1 MKKGLKSTRN
11 AGKSLKRK
19 KREGNRIEKI
29 PLSTAGNLFNLSLSL
44 KKQLDNDTTEI
55 KSPSVKRILA
65 LLGLGAGLAIIAA
78 APGVSRLFL
87 PRRKTSEDYLND
99 LKEANFSYLER
110 TLKRLE
116 KEKLVR
122 INEADGKTMVSITTQ
137 GKRRILKYAL
147 EDLKIEK
154 PARWDGR
161 WTLISYDV
169 PEKRAFLRDYLR
181 RILVHL
187 GFYPFHKS
195 IYLHAYPCRP
205 QVEFLRE
212 YLGVAA
218 SVRIFHVDRIEN
230 DGPFREFFGV

>member
-1 MKKGLKSTRN
+1 MKGSLKSNRS
-11 AGKSLKRK
+11 AGKESKRK
-19 KREGNRIEKI
+19 KREGNRIEKL
-29 PLSTAGNLFNLSLSL
+29 PLSTTGNLFNLSISL
-44 KKQLDNDTTEI
+44 KKQLDNYTTEI
-55 KSPSVKRILA
+55 KSPSVKRVMA
-65 LLGLGAGLAIIAA
+65 LIGLGAGLAIIAA

-87 PRRKTSEDYLND
+87 PRRKTREDYLKD

-122 INEADGKTMVSITTQ
+122 ISGADGKTIVSITAR
-137 GKRRILKYAL
+137 GKRRILKYSL
-147 EDLKIEK
+147 EELRIEK
-154 PARWDGR
+154 PSRWNGR

-181 RILVHL
+181 RVLVHL

-195 IYLHAYPCRP
+195 IYLHAYPCQP

-218 SVRIFHVDRIEN
+218 SVRIFHVNRIEN
-230 DGPFREFFGV
+230 DEPFRKFFRV